1 MSRVRSER
9 YQVTLTLTPI
19 APRPGNHAL
28 TAESPVARDL
38 TLSAAPD
45 ERSFTLIGSSR
56 ISREGSASRGTAW
69 RDFPTLCPGAIVRVV
84 VSVTLC
90 SEELGLPVDAWAS
103 AVTHIKQATKPKNI
117 DLIATKVGTT
127 AASLY

>member
-1 MSRVRSER
+1 MSRVSRR
-9 YQVTLTLTPI
+9 LYHVTLTLTPI

-28 TAESPVARDL
+28 TAESPVARAL
-38 TLSAAPD
+38 TFSAAPGD
-45 ERSFTLIGSSR
+45 RFFTDIGSSR
-56 ISREGSASRGTAW
+56 ISREGSASRGAAW

-103 AVTHIKQATKPKNI
+103 AVTQTKQATKPKNI
-117 DLIATKVGTT
+117 DLM
-127 AASLY
+127 